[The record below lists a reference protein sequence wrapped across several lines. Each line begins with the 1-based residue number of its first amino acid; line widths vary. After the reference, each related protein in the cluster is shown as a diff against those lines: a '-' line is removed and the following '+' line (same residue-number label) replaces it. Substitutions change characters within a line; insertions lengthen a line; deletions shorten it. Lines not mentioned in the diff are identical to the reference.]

1 MNIKGGISMKQ
12 ALINLLK
19 VKTIVTL
26 IITVCLAVGF
36 LRGQISVDLFMPIV
50 TLVLGFYFTKDIIK
64 EE

>member
-1 MNIKGGISMKQ
+1 MKQ

-26 IITVCLAVGF
+26 IITLCLAIGF
-36 LRGQISVDLFMPIV
+36 LKGQISVDLFMPIV
-50 TLVLGFYFTKDIIK
+50 TMVFTYFFTKNNDKK

>member
-1 MNIKGGISMKQ
+1 MKQ

-26 IITVCLAVGF
+26 IITICLAAGF
-36 LRGQISVDLFMPIV
+36 LKGQISVDLFMPIV
-50 TLVLGFYFTKDIIK
+50 TMVFTYFFTKNNDKK